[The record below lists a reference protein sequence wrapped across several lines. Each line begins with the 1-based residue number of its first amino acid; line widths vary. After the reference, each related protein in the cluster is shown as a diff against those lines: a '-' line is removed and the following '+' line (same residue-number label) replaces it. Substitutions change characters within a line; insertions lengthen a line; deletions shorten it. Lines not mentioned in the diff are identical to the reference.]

1 MASSIPLHE
10 TQVRAYALLAAA
22 NIPLPHPDGQRGFS
36 YESVSEWEAKV
47 LRSAARFERYINGK
61 TTTSTQESEDSP
73 S

>member
-22 NIPLPHPDGQRGFS
+22 HIPLPNPTGQRGLS

-61 TTTSTQESEDSP
+61 TNITKESEDSP